1 MSKWYGI
8 IGYAEHVET
17 TPGDWD
23 EIITERS
30 YFGDVYK
37 NARMLQ
43 TTNVGTNDNVNVSTQ
58 ISIVADPYSLNKFH
72 TMRYAEFMGNK
83 WKITNVDVQYPRLVL
98 TIGGLYNGDE
108 A

>member
-8 IGYAEHVET
+8 IGYAEHAET

-37 NARMLQ
+37 NTRILQ
-43 TTNVGTNDNVNVSTQ
+43 ATNSGTNDNVNISTQ
-58 ISIVADPYSLNKFH
+58 ISIVADPYAFNNFH
-72 TMRYAEFMGNK
+72 AMRYAEFMEQK
-83 WKITNVDVQYPRLVL
+83 WKINNVDVQYPRLVL
-98 TIGGLYNGDE
+98 TIGGLYNGD
-108 A
+108 